1 MYVCMHTRIFN
12 FQHKVNSDGSIIV
25 EVTLDN
31 VVTEVMTA
39 AKTLKQLNVDIPD
52 AALQMLKQVHY
63 YIVVIHMHN
72 KNQ

>member
-1 MYVCMHTRIFN
+1 MYSCMHTCIFN

-52 AALQMLKQVHY
+52 AALQMLKQVHN

-72 KNQ
+72 KN